1 MSIAGVGG
9 RVLYGPAAAQRVR
22 RPVDSRKRRRGMDP
36 KILSLTSEMRLGG
49 ATWIK
54 IAHEISQQF
63 KVNKLVAM
71 RLAHGWSQRDAADE
85 WCRRWPDQ
93 PKTFKSFS
101 YWEIWPGASGYEPS
115 LSVLI
120 RLANLYECA
129 VADLVADLPDFRYLD
144 QVGLAEPIAYGVEQM
159 VIGELCPHGCSVL
172 AYATCDRPPGRRP
185 VQHRERLGGRQ
196 RDALRAAVVSR
207 HTLGDSQRR
216 IATDLGIS
224 HALVR
229 ILLREAASV
238 PSTDPQSG
246 TV

>member
-1 MSIAGVGG
+1 MSLAGTGD
-9 RVLYGPAAAQRVR
+9 RAHYGPAAAQRVR
-22 RPVDSRKRRRGMDP
+22 RPVDTRKRRRGMDP
-36 KILSLTSEMRLGG
+36 KILSLASEMRLGG
-49 ATWIK
+49 APWVK
-54 IAHEISQQF
+54 IAGEISRQF

-71 RLAHGWSQRDAADE
+71 RLAHSWSQRDAAEE

-129 VADLVADLPDFRYLD
+129 VVDLVADLPDFRYLD
-144 QVGLAEPIAYGVEQM
+144 HFGLAEAIAYGVEQM

-172 AYATCDRPPGRRP
+172 AYATCDRPPDRP
-185 VQHRERLGGRQ
+185 VSHRERFFGRQ
-196 RDALRAAVVSR
+196 RDALQAAVVSR
-207 HTLGDSQRR
+207 HASGDSQRR
-216 IATDLGIS
+216 IAADLGIS

-229 ILLREAASV
+229 ILLNEAASL

-246 TV
+246 TG